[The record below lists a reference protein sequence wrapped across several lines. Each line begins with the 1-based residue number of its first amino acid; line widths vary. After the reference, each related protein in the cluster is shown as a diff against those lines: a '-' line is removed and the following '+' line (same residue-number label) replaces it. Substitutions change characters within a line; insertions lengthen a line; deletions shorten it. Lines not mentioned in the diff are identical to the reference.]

1 MSNDAFDEPEPQP
14 TSPFGAWKPGMNL
27 VVRFSDLEGAEEF
40 DATQQR
46 RFIDTLKSVA
56 SDCGLSLLDWGPEGG
71 MVAKL
76 LMEENPDGDHEQRL
90 RDIEMAIAGIAESLE
105 ILSTNALPARP
116 ASAIE
121 RVTRRVQERAS

>member
-14 TSPFGAWKPGMNL
+14 ASPFGAWKPGMNL
-27 VVRFSDLEGAEEF
+27 VVRFSDPLGEDGPNAE
-40 DATQQR
+40 QQE
-46 RFIDTLKSVA
+46 RFIASLKNA
-56 SDCGLSLLDWGPEGG
+56 AIFAGLALRDWGPEQG
-71 MVAKL
+71 MVAKF
-76 LMEENPDGDHEQRL
+76 LMEEDPDGDNEQRL

-105 ILSTNALPARP
+105 ILSTNVLPARP